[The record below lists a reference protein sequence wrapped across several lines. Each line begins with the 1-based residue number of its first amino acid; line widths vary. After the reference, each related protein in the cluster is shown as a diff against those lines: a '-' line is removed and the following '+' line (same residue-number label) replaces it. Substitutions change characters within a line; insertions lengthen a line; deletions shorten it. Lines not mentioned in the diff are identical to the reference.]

1 MALALQ
7 RLLGVEGH
15 IDGARQQHRQLG
27 EDGLGGAGQHDP
39 HLVAGGDACG
49 LQGGR
54 HLFGSGQQRLVAE
67 AGLSLRRAL
76 NQGNL
81 VRGLGGEVAERL
93 QHRPHLESFMG
104 GAGDQGAGSLL
115 GQPVG
120 LERSQ
125 GLGGLG
131 QPAAQQGKQ
140 GIGDDRQLSLLVA
153 AGVGVQ
159 IQSGLAIDADLHLD
173 GEILHRAGADVEN
186 MGR

>member
-1 MALALQ
+1 MAW
-7 RLLGVEGH
+7 
-15 IDGARQQHRQLG
+15 
-27 EDGLGGAGQHDP
+27 GGAGQHDP

-49 LQGGR
+49 LQSGR
-54 HLFGSGQQRLVAE
+54 HLFRSGQQRLVAE

-81 VRGLGGEVAERL
+81 VRGLGGEMAERL
-93 QHRPHLESFMG
+93 QHRPSLDHFMG

-120 LERSQ
+120 LERPQSP
-125 GLGGLG
+125 GRLG

-140 GIGDDRQLSLLVA
+140 GIGDGCQIPLLVA

-159 IQSGLAIDADLHLD
+159 IQSGLAINANLHLD